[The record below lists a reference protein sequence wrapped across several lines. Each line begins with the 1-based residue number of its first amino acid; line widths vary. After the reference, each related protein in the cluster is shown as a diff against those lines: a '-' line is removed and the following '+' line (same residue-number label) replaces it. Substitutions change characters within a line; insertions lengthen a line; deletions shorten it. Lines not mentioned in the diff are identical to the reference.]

1 MVDERGPV
9 LGDGPSGRVV
19 AIWVRASA
27 NGTPLALERVEAVA
41 GAGLEGDRYRAG
53 IGTFSDLPGTGRHLT
68 LIEAEALAALEREAG
83 IRLDAAASGR
93 NLVTEGID
101 LNALVGR
108 RFRVGPVECIGMRLC
123 EPCDH
128 LAARTEPGVLR
139 GLAHRGG
146 LRADILAGGE
156 IALGDAVAPL
166 DG

>member
-9 LGDGPSGRVV
+9 LIGRVA
-19 AIWVRASA
+19 AIWTRATA
-27 NGTPLALERVEAVA
+27 NGAPVAHDRVQAVA
-41 GAGLEGDRYRAG
+41 GAGLEGDRYRSG
-53 IGTFSDLPGTGRHLT
+53 VGTFSDLPGTGRHLT
-68 LIEAEALAALEREAG
+68 LIEAEALAALEREHG
-83 IRLDAAASGR
+83 IRLDAATSGR
-93 NLVTEGID
+93 NLVTEGVD

-108 RFRVGPVECIGMRLC
+108 RFRVGPVECVGMRLC

-139 GLAHRGG
+139 GLVHRGG

-156 IALGDAVAPL
+156 IAVGDAVAPL